1 MRAVLF
7 LPTGWGHISIIG
19 IMRRSVGRRE
29 NTTRSKKQ
37 KLFFRF
43 ARWVQRYTTIENHD
57 KMTDEQKRKMDAF
70 YKPSVERLEKMT
82 GLPVRKLWDI

>member
-7 LPTGWGHISIIG
+7 LLTGWGHISIIG
-19 IMRRSVGRRE
+19 IMRRSVGERKIRHALK
-29 NTTRSKKQ
+29 SK

>member
-1 MRAVLF
+1 
-7 LPTGWGHISIIG
+7 
-19 IMRRSVGRRE
+19 MRRSVGRKE

-82 GLPVRKLWDI
+82 AAGEKIVGYLSVRLAKQCVVM